1 MASSSELLLA
11 TAEPMAPSTD
21 LVVGLGGRASH
32 ACVSVST
39 RDRIV
44 GVCEQ
49 ERVTRVRAAGDGP
62 SGLPQEALDD
72 LLARTGHRRSDVT
85 TYVTA
90 EDAYP
95 VAGMRNVRL
104 NHHFAH
110 ACAAFLPS
118 PMDAAT
124 IVVCDHEPPY
134 VSVWDG
140 EGSVVKRIEWP
151 WRGTGFSELYS
162 QCADALGFTAQG
174 KEQRLEALARLE
186 PDWRDD
192 RAASLFSL
200 DTDRLEVLPEWRS
213 RVDEWRGREL
223 PHAASR
229 IAAGLQAR
237 IGDLLIELLRQVR
250 QKNPDRAS
258 LCVGG
263 SLFTNSYF
271 NSRIKQCGEFS
282 DVFVPVNPDNA
293 GLCVGSALW
302 ATGRRQAVS
311 PFLGASFDSEE
322 IKATLDNCKLSYQWS
337 SPADSLSAAVDAL
350 KKGRLVGWFDGPMEW
365 GPRALG
371 GRSILAN
378 PFVPYVLENLNRF
391 LKQRELWRG
400 YALSGLEAAV
410 RHEFDGPDASPFMEC
425 DYAPRDRE
433 RFRHILPGPNAS
445 VRVHTVGD
453 DTASRFGSLLRAFG
467 DTTGLPMLVNTS
479 FNGFREP
486 IVRSPRDAIRV
497 FFGSGIDM
505 LVFGEFILTK

>member
-1 MASSSELLLA
+1 MASSSEVLLA
-11 TAEPMAPSTD
+11 TADPVAPSTE

-39 RDRIV
+39 SDQIV

-49 ERVTRVRAAGDGP
+49 ERVTRVRAAGNGP
-62 SGLPQEALDD
+62 SDVPEEALDD
-72 LLARTGHRRSDVT
+72 LLARSGHRRDDVT

-90 EDAYP
+90 EDASP
-95 VAGMRNVRL
+95 VSGVRNLRL

-118 PMDAAT
+118 PLDAAT
-124 IVVCDHEPPY
+124 IVVCDDEPPY

-140 EGSVVKRIEWP
+140 EGRVIRRVEWP
-151 WRGTGFSELYS
+151 WRGTGFSEIYS
-162 QCADALGFTAQG
+162 HCADALGFSANG

-186 PDWRDD
+186 PGCRDD
-192 RAASLFSL
+192 RADSLFSL
-200 DTDRLEVLPEWRS
+200 DTDRFEVLPEWRS
-213 RVDEWRGREL
+213 RVEEWRGREL
-223 PHAASR
+223 PHAAAT
-229 IAAGLQAR
+229 IAAALQAR

-250 QKNPDRAS
+250 RKNPRRAS

-271 NSRIKQCGEFS
+271 NSRVKQCGEFT
-282 DVFVPVNPDNA
+282 DVFIPINPDNA
-293 GLCVGSALW
+293 GLAVGSALW
-302 ATGRRQAVS
+302 ATGRRQPVS
-311 PFLGASFDSEE
+311 PFLGAAFDSEE

-337 SPADSLSAAVDAL
+337 SPADSLSAAVEAL
-350 KKGRLVGWFDGPMEW
+350 KKGRLVAWFDGPMEW

-371 GRSILAN
+371 ARSILAN

-410 RHEFDGPDASPFMEC
+410 HQEFDGPAASPFMEC
-425 DYAPRDRE
+425 DYAPKDRE
-433 RFRHILPGPNAS
+433 RFRHILPGPQAS
-445 VRVHTVGD
+445 VRVHTVGAD
-453 DTASRFGSLLRAFG
+453 ATPRFASLLRTFG
-467 DTTGLPMLVNTS
+467 EAAGLPMLVNTS

>member
-1 MASSSELLLA
+1 MTRSAELLVA
-11 TAEPMAPSTD
+11 TAETNAPAAQ

-39 RDRIV
+39 GDRIV
-44 GVCEQ
+44 GICEQ

-62 SGLPQEALDD
+62 SGVPEEALDD
-72 LLARTGHRRSDVT
+72 LLARTGHRRGDVT

-90 EDAYP
+90 EDAHP
-95 VAGMRNVRL
+95 IAGARNVRL

-118 PMDAAT
+118 PTPAAT
-124 IVVCDHEPPY
+124 ILVCDHEPPY

-140 EGSVVKRIEWP
+140 EGSAVTRVEWP
-151 WRGTGFSELYS
+151 WRGTGFPEIYS
-162 QCADALGFTAQG
+162 QCADTLGFTAQG

-192 RAASLFSL
+192 RATALLSL
-200 DTDRLEVLPEWRS
+200 DSDRLRVVPDWRS
-213 RVDEWRGREL
+213 RVEEWRGREL
-223 PHAASR
+223 PHTASK
-229 IAAGLQAR
+229 IAAALQAR
-237 IGDLLIELLRQVR
+237 IGDLLIELVRRVR
-250 QKNPDRAS
+250 QANPGRSA

-271 NSRIKQCGEFS
+271 NSRVKMCGEFS
-282 DVFVPVNPDNA
+282 DVFVPINPDNA
-293 GLCVGSALW
+293 GLCVGGALW

-311 PFLGASFDSEE
+311 PFLGPSFDSEE
-322 IKATLDNCKLSYQWS
+322 VKATLDNCKLSYQWA
-337 SPADSLSAAVDAL
+337 SPADSLSAAVEAL
-350 KKGRLVGWFDGPMEW
+350 KKGRLVAWFDGAMEW

-371 GRSILAN
+371 ARSILAN
-378 PFVPYVLENLNRF
+378 PFEPYVLENLNRF

-400 YALSGLEAAV
+400 YALSGLDAAV
-410 RHEFDGPDASPFMEC
+410 RNEFDGPAASPFMEC
-425 DYAPRDRE
+425 DYAPKDRT

-445 VRVHTVGD
+445 VRVHSVADSTS
-453 DTASRFGSLLRAFG
+453 SRFASLLRAFG
-467 DTTGLPMLVNTS
+467 DATGLPILVNTS

-497 FFGSGIDM
+497 FFGSGVDV